1 MDLLCGWKDISF
13 FFRVYGIAVKSD
25 CYSSCDLRLYLM
37 FWYLIV
43 LWKHETH
50 LQNNRSFSCMHTIA
64 FSLMPLIL
72 CCGIELKIST
82 FCIIMAIY
90 VQARILMCTGLQNM
104 QPQCSLQRHAVRI
117 LQTWNQSLF
126 SSLFFLFHFF
136 MCVCVLKFSRY
147 IELPLPYLFSFVN
160 ILWILL

>member
-1 MDLLCGWKDISF
+1 MDLLYMWEDISF

-25 CYSSCDLRLYLM
+25 CYSSCDLCLYLM

-50 LQNNRSFSCMHTIA
+50 LQNNCSCVRRTA

-82 FCIIMAIY
+82 YCIIMEIY
-90 VQARILMCTGLQNM
+90 VQAQILMCTGLQNR
-104 QPQCSLQRHAVRI
+104 QPQCSLQRHAVQI
-117 LQTWNQSLF
+117 LQTWNQSYF
-126 SSLFFLFHFF
+126 SFFFLFFV
-136 MCVCVLKFSRY
+136 CVCVKIFKIQRAASL
-147 IELPLPYLFSFVN
+147 LFV
-160 ILWILL
+160 